1 MRRDLQRQPRLH
13 LRESISMTSL
23 RTVLELT
30 SSDGRTLYVNVPH
43 IRAVY
48 ANGTGASIEFGEG
61 APLNVRQRAEDIAAK
76 IDRWISAAYLGE
88 R

>member
-1 MRRDLQRQPRLH
+1 MA
-13 LRESISMTSL
+13 SF

-30 SSDGRTLYVNVPH
+30 SNDGRTIYVNIPH

-48 ANGTGASIEFGEG
+48 VNRAGASIELGEG
-61 APLNVRQRAEDIAAK
+61 TPLNVRQRAEDMTATT
-76 IDRWISAAYLGE
+76 DRSISAAYLRE

>member
-1 MRRDLQRQPRLH
+1 MA
-13 LRESISMTSL
+13 SF

-30 SSDGRTLYVNVPH
+30 SNDGRTLYVNIPH

-48 ANGTGASIEFGEG
+48 ANGTVASIELGEG
-61 APLNVRQRAEDIAAK
+61 TPLNVRQRAEDIAAT
-76 IDRWISAAYLGE
+76 IDRWISAAYLRE